1 MIKDAAATGSW
12 FSCCSSTAARPSP
25 KPRHRHALVTTNS
38 SDDVQRCGYSTPGK
52 APRMAVSVSG
62 ESLLRAVRYAMAEHG
77 LADAPA
83 TVARVMAKLEPARA
97 ALSSPWPAQW
107 QGQSAQ
113 PVRVGAADALVV
125 EHSVQ
130 TKHGSDASRPPT
142 ARSDDRDRSSG
153 DHRSVCLGSWDLR
166 GRDEAT
172 LTPPERHPNTIMHLL
187 RSRPPEASDACA
199 PGV

>member
-1 MIKDAAATGSW
+1 MIKDAAAAGSW
-12 FSCCSSTAARPSP
+12 FACCSSTAARPSP
-25 KPRHRHALVTTNS
+25 KPRHRHGLVTTSS
-38 SDDVQRCGYSTPGK
+38 SDDVQCCYSTPGK

-83 TVARVMAKLEPARA
+83 TVARVMAKLEPARGPW
-97 ALSSPWPAQW
+97 SSPWPT

-113 PVRVGAADALVV
+113 PVRVVAAGALGGLGSPQVKHSGGAA
-125 EHSVQ
+125 
-130 TKHGSDASRPPT
+130 RPP
-142 ARSDDRDRSSG
+142 AAAQRSDSRDR
-153 DHRSVCLGSWDLR
+153 RQRRPQVQECLGSWDLR

-187 RSRPPEASDACA
+187 KDIPPGASDA